1 MDELRNSINDLRAS
15 GKLSADR
22 LASVLHQICN
32 VIEPPVPVPVPVPA
46 EPEPV
51 PEEPVPIEAPVVVPQ
66 EDEEDLDQEPEPE
79 APQEPGEEPVVKT
92 PKKKRAKSTIVA

>member
-22 LASVLHQICN
+22 VASILHQLCD
-32 VIEPPVPVPVPVPA
+32 VIVPVPEPEAV
-46 EPEPV
+46 PEPV
-51 PEEPVPIEAPVVVPQ
+51 PSPEEPAPTEAPVVIPQ
-66 EDEEDLDQEPEPE
+66 EDEEDLDQEPEPETE